1 MPDRIRPVQDEAL
14 MARCPQVAI
23 MFCLITATRPKNDMS
38 SGARGGVGGTM
49 GRRTLAIFM
58 ALSRRCDAGK

>member
-1 MPDRIRPVQDEAL
+1 
-14 MARCPQVAI
+14 